1 MFHSVAELHDSLQ
14 NIVTISETDAQI
26 LDENTLRQSFI
37 DQLAY
42 TAVFAEDEALKKEAK
57 ITIRKIA
64 KAYGAISSS
73 IKNIY
78 FAIGEGKI
86 PTTFTTPAIN
96 VRFLTYDTAQIIFS
110 LMIKHNMGSVVFE
123 IARSEIDYTDQRPD
137 EYAVSVL
144 AAAVKAGYKGP
155 VYIQGDHFQ
164 FSARRFKEDPT
175 VEANKIKSLIQEA
188 IAADFLNIDI
198 DASTL
203 VDLEKPTQDEQQQ
216 TNYKVTS
223 ELTEYIRSLEP
234 KGTTISVGAEIG
246 HIGGKN
252 STPEELSAF
261 MDGYNKILPSGMT
274 GISKISVQTG
284 SSHGG
289 IPLPDGTVA
298 KVSIDFSVIEKTGMV
313 ARDIYH
319 IGGVVQHGASTL
331 PNELFDHFPNA
342 KTLEIHLATGFQN
355 IVYDTMPQSLKDQ
368 MYAWVEANCQSEWD
382 EKLTKEQNIYKT
394 RKKAIGPFKKQAWM
408 LTNEEKKPIKE
419 QLEKQLEFLFEKL
432 NTFNTKAV
440 VEKYV

>member
-26 LDENTLRQSFI
+26 LDGNTLRQSFI

-42 TAVFAEDEALKKEAK
+42 TAVFAEDEALKKEAR

-175 VEANKIKSLIQEA
+175 GEANKIKSLIQEA

>member
-1 MFHSVAELHDSLQ
+1 MFTSSAELQSSLL
-14 NIVTISETDAQI
+14 NIIAISDTETTII
-26 LDENTLRQSFI
+26 DENQLRSSLI
-37 DQLAY
+37 DKLIY
-42 TAVFAEDEALKKEAK
+42 TAVFADDEALKKEARSL
-57 ITIRKIA
+57 IRKIA
-64 KAYGAISSS
+64 RATGAISSS

-110 LMIKHNMGSVVFE
+110 LMMKNNMGTVVFE
-123 IARSEIDYTDQRPD
+123 IARSEIDYTNQRPD
-137 EYAVSVL
+137 EYAVSIL
-144 AAAVKAGYKGP
+144 AAAIKVGYKGP
-155 VYIQGDHFQ
+155 IYMQGDHFQ

-175 VEANKIKSLIQEA
+175 TETNKIKALINEA
-188 IAADFLNIDI
+188 IGADFLNIDI

-261 MDGYNKILPSGMT
+261 MDGYNKIVPGNMI

-298 KVSIDFSVIEKTGMV
+298 KVNIDFSVIEKTGMV

-319 IGGVVQHGASTL
+319 LGGVVQHGASTL
-331 PNELFDHFPNA
+331 PNELFDHFPKA

-355 IVYDTMPQSLKDQ
+355 IVYDTMPQTLKDQ

-408 LTNEEKKPIKE
+408 ITEEEKKPIKE

-440 VEKYV
+440 VEQYV

>member
-26 LDENTLRQSFI
+26 LDGNTLRQSFI

-42 TAVFAEDEALKKEAK
+42 TAVFAEDEALKKEAR